1 MWGKGRTPVDES
13 VYTPPRE
20 VTSVDD
26 CYFYHTMD
34 IPGHGVVTGEWDL
47 RGRENLYLGG
57 FDFTGKRVLEL
68 GPASGFLTRYME
80 QAGAEVVA
88 YDLSE
93 DHSWDT
99 VPFDGSDFA
108 QLDSERREHIRR
120 LNNGWWLNRSANNLS
135 ARAVYGTVYTV
146 PEAIG
151 PVDVATF
158 ASILLHVRDPFLA
171 VQTAARLVRE
181 TIIITDIY
189 PTTDFHLV
197 PDQLSSA
204 DPAIVTELPKE
215 SFGEPKTVFMPQYW
229 DKAYVDTW
237 WLLSP
242 TAVLRYLGVLG
253 FTETKVT
260 YHFAPSRGNPRTM
273 LYTVVA
279 NRAEPVED

>member
-1 MWGKGRTPVDES
+1 MWGKDKAGQS
-13 VYTPPRE
+13 VYAPPRE
-20 VTSVDD
+20 VASVDD

-57 FDFTGKRVLEL
+57 FDFTGKRVLEM

-80 QAGAEVVA
+80 QAGADVVA

-99 VPFDGSDFA
+99 VPFDGSDFE
-108 QLDSERREHIRR
+108 QLDKERREHIRR
-120 LNNGWWLNRSANNLS
+120 LNNGWWLSRNANNLS
-135 ARAVYGTVYTV
+135 AQAVYGTVYTV

-151 PVDVATF
+151 QVDVATF

-171 VQTAARLVRE
+171 VRTAARLVRE
-181 TIIITDIY
+181 TIIVTDIY
-189 PTTDFHLV
+189 PATDFHLV
-197 PDQLSSA
+197 QPQLNSA
-204 DPAIVTELPKE
+204 DPAIVTELPEE
-215 SFGEPKTVFMPQYW
+215 SFGENKMVFMPQYW

-237 WLLSP
+237 WMLSP
-242 TAVLRYLGVLG
+242 TTVKRFLGILG
-253 FTETKVT
+253 FTETTVT
-260 YHFAPSRGNPRTM
+260 YHFAPSGGNSRTM

-279 NRAEPVED
+279 HRG

>member
-1 MWGKGRTPVDES
+1 MWGRTSKPAAAS
-13 VYTPPRE
+13 VYAPPRE
-20 VTSVDD
+20 VAGVDD

-34 IPGHGVVTGEWDL
+34 IPGHGEVTGEWDL

-80 QAGAEVVA
+80 QAGADVVA

-99 VPFDGSDFA
+99 VPFDGSDFE
-108 QLDSERREHIRR
+108 QLDKERREHIRR
-120 LNNGWWLNRSANNLS
+120 LNNGWWLNHNANNLS

-151 PVDVATF
+151 QVDVATF
-158 ASILLHVRDPFLA
+158 ASILIHVRDPFLA

-181 TIIITDIY
+181 TIIVTDIY
-189 PTTDFHLV
+189 PATDFHLV
-197 PDQLSSA
+197 QPQLNSA
-204 DPAIVTELPKE
+204 DPTTVTELPEE
-215 SFGEPKTVFMPQYW
+215 SFGENKMVFMPQYW

-237 WLLSP
+237 WQLSP
-242 TAVLRYLGVLG
+242 TTVKRFLGILG
-253 FTETKVT
+253 FTKTEVT
-260 YHFAPSRGNPRTM
+260 YHFAPSGGNARTM

-279 NRAEPVED
+279 HRG

>member
-1 MWGKGRTPVDES
+1 MWGKDKASQS
-13 VYTPPRE
+13 VYAPPRE
-20 VTSVDD
+20 VASVDD

-57 FDFTGKRVLEL
+57 FDFTGKRVLEM

-80 QAGAEVVA
+80 QAGADVVA

-99 VPFDGSDFA
+99 VPFEGSDFE
-108 QLDSERREHIRR
+108 QLDKERREHIRR
-120 LNNGWWLNRSANNLS
+120 LNNGWWLSRNANNLS
-135 ARAVYGTVYTV
+135 AQAVYGTVYTV

-151 PVDVATF
+151 QVDVATF

-181 TIIITDIY
+181 TIIVTDIY
-189 PTTDFHLV
+189 PATDFHLV
-197 PDQLSSA
+197 QPQLNSA
-204 DPAIVTELPKE
+204 DPAIVTELPEE
-215 SFGEPKTVFMPQYW
+215 SFGENKMVFMPQYW

-237 WLLSP
+237 WMLSP
-242 TAVLRYLGVLG
+242 TTVKRFLGILG
-253 FTETKVT
+253 FTETTVT
-260 YHFAPSRGNPRTM
+260 YHFAPSGGNSRTM

-279 NRAEPVED
+279 HRG

>member
-1 MWGKGRTPVDES
+1 MWGKDKANQS
-13 VYTPPRE
+13 VYAPPRE
-20 VTSVDD
+20 VAGVDD

-47 RGRENLYLGG
+47 RGREDIYLGG

-80 QAGAEVVA
+80 RAGADVVA

-99 VPFDGSDFA
+99 VPFDGSDFD
-108 QLDSERREHIRR
+108 QLDKERREHIRR
-120 LNNGWWLNRSANNLS
+120 LNNGWWLNRNANNLS
-135 ARAVYGTVYTV
+135 AQAVYGTVYTV

-151 PVDVATF
+151 QVDVATF
-158 ASILLHVRDPFLA
+158 ASILIHVRDPFLA

-181 TIIITDIY
+181 TIIVTDIY
-189 PTTDFHLV
+189 PATDFHLV
-197 PDQLSSA
+197 QPQLNSA
-204 DPAIVTELPKE
+204 DPEMVTELPEE
-215 SFGEPKTVFMPQYW
+215 SFGENKMVFMPQYW

-237 WLLSP
+237 WQLSP
-242 TAVLRYLGVLG
+242 TTVNRFLGILG
-253 FTETKVT
+253 FTETEVT
-260 YHFAPSRGNPRTM
+260 YHFAPSRGNSRTM

-279 NRAEPVED
+279 HRG